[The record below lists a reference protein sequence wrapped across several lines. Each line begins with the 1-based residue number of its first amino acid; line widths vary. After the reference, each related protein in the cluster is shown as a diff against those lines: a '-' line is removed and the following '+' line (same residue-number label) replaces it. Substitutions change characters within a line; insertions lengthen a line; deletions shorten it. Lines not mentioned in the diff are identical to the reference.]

1 MENKINTSEIPIG
14 LSMAL
19 AQDLTAMSYFASL
32 PRYKQNEIIEQTHS
46 IQSKEE
52 MQSFVASLRKG
63 L

>member
-19 AQDLTAMSYFASL
+19 AQDLTAMSYFAGL

>member
-1 MENKINTSEIPIG
+1 
-14 LSMAL
+14 MAL
-19 AQDLTAMSYFASL
+19 AQDLTAMSYFAGL